1 MKPRVSARDNRV
13 ALGHRFSNRGCLFPP
28 TQTDGHNTLTHMVVT
43 GARTRLQISP
53 SIVSSSQAET
63 SSASARSNNRS

>member
-1 MKPRVSARDNRV
+1 MKPRGSARDNRV
-13 ALGHRFSNRGCLFPP
+13 ALGHRFSSRGCLSP

-63 SSASARSNNRS
+63 SNASARSNNRS